1 MAVARQLLSRSRMP
15 IHDGRRRAGEV
26 VVVSKNPETNTGL
39 ERYLRD
45 AGILT
50 FCTSDIDGCTDI
62 GSKNTSAFVFF
73 PDDFSYEHVVL
84 ALATL
89 SEERPS
95 ALPVLVT
102 ARPDRFEQL
111 TSVEGLLVV
120 PRPVWGWAIL
130 DAIREHLERRAS
142 RRKVSPR
149 RRQ

>member
-1 MAVARQLLSRSRMP
+1 M
-15 IHDGRRRAGEV
+15 HDDRRRAGEV
-26 VVVSKNPETNTGL
+26 VVVSKNPETNAGL

-45 AGILT
+45 AGVLT
-50 FCTSDIDGCTDI
+50 VCTCDIDGCTDI
-62 GSKNTSAFVFF
+62 GSEDTSAFVLF

-84 ALATL
+84 VLATL

-102 ARPDRFEQL
+102 ARPDRFEHL
-111 TSVEGLLVV
+111 TSVDRLLLV

-142 RRKVSPR
+142 RRKGGPR
-149 RRQ
+149 RRP